1 VELHNFNPI
10 SISQATIFAAVCERY
25 LGIAPHWNIWPYL
38 FMVEHFTKA
47 PKGEG
52 PIRW

>member
-10 SISQATIFAAVCERY
+10 SISQAAIFAAVCERY
-25 LGIAPHWNIWPYL
+25 LGIAPHWNIWLYL